1 MNITFEEY
9 KQSLSIV
16 HQYEAAKKEVSQIT
30 ADTLVREL
38 QISTRL
44 RNCLSIYCTYN
55 PIRLKFKEYYNLTIS
70 DLALISLSDFSTYRN
85 IGKGS
90 IDELI
95 GICSS
100 VGIRINP

>member
-1 MNITFEEY
+1 MNISFEQY
-9 KQSLSIV
+9 KQALSIV
-16 HQYEAAKKEVSQIT
+16 HQYEEAQKEITEIT

-38 QISTRL
+38 SISTRL

-55 PIRLKFKEYYNLTIS
+55 PLRLKFKEYYNLTIA

-100 VGIRINP
+100 VGVRINP